1 MLKKLSVGSLFFFTA
16 AIWLFAATFWDTK
29 PYAEW
34 SDKELEKLLQ
44 DSPWGDRM
52 SVRTGERGVVAQ
64 DDAKGPIMGETE
76 VSVTLLWQS
85 ALPIRQALAK
95 AQAKGGP
102 ITPEAQAVVERQTDV
117 HVLRIQGLP
126 GSARAAAT
134 AKEQLTAD
142 TSIKIKNKPDVKP
155 SDIQIGGAP
164 APAPGGAPGKGKGF
178 GGGGGAPLDLYFV
191 FPKTAGITE
200 ADNEIEFVT
209 KLGKLN
215 IRKKYKLKDMV
226 FNGKFEM

>member
-1 MLKKLSVGSLFFFTA
+1 MLKKLSVGSLLFFTA
-16 AIWLFAATFWDTK
+16 AIWLFAANFWDTK
-29 PYAEW
+29 PFTEW

-102 ITPEAQAVVERQTDV
+102 ITPEAQAVIERQTDV

-126 GSARAAAT
+126 ASARAAAT

-142 TSIKIKNKPDVKP
+142 TGIKIKNKPDLKP
-155 SDIQIGGAP
+155 SISRSAARHPPQRLGRHQREHP
-164 APAPGGAPGKGKGF
+164 AEGKALAADL
-178 GGGGGAPLDLYFV
+178 APLSTCILCSRRR
-191 FPKTAGITE
+191 PALPRRT
-200 ADNEIEFVT
+200 T
-209 KLGKLN
+209 KLSSSPSSAS
-215 IRKKYKLKDMV
+215 
-226 FNGKFEM
+226 